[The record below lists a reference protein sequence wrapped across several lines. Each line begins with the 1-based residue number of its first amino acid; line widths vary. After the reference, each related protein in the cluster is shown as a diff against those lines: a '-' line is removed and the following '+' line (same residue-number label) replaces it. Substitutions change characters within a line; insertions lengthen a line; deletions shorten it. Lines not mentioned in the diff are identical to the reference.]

1 MMKNNILLLFLILA
15 LSACTNQ
22 LKKPIDSTLPILDL
36 TKDYPKK
43 ELDIHEIAD
52 VEYIPLET
60 NDSSLIKMAAKIMI
74 SDKYIITYDFQGP
87 VFIFDRK
94 GKHIRS
100 ISHYGQGPKEHT
112 HIFFIA
118 ADFKKE
124 EYYVHT
130 MNNKMETYLE
140 TFRRYIL

>member
-60 NDSSLIKMAAKIMI
+60 NDSSLIKLGHALTI
-74 SDKYIITYDFQGP
+74 SEKYIITYDFNGP
-87 VFIFDRK
+87 IFIFNRK
-94 GKHIRS
+94 GKHIRT
-100 ISHYGQGPKEHT
+100 INHYGPGPKEHST
-112 HIFFIA
+112 ILSLA
-118 ADFKKE
+118 VDFNKE
-124 EYYVHT
+124 EYYIYEHKKIQVYDFYGW
-130 MNNKMETYLE
+130 N
-140 TFRRYIL
+140 ILQ